1 MNSTIILRLIAAYNF
16 IMGIIVLFPLL
27 MLAAVSSMMA
37 FSSAID
43 QQRHAVSYPSVVIV
57 VLLIV
62 GMIAGVIF
70 LDRGLLRLRNRY
82 RIAEMCLC
90 ALQVVMLIG
99 MLSKTYGHSVRAIVV
114 SAVFTVI
121 PLSIIAWLAAPS
133 VRSKFTD

>member
-121 PLSIIAWLAAPS
+121 
-133 VRSKFTD
+133 